1 MPQEPEEEASLRA
14 EELTQEK
21 EQEPQGQRRAS
32 RVGESGLAKPM
43 SFGQLHFLWIKKF
56 MQGSERK

>member
-1 MPQEPEEEASLRA
+1 MGPEEEASLGA
-14 EELTQEK
+14 EELAQK

-32 RVGESGLAKPM
+32 RVRGTGLGKPRNFGE
-43 SFGQLHFLWIKKF
+43 LHFIWSKKF